1 MKTKIVKPCGFLIV
15 NDIYKYF
22 LLSPEPVAK
31 DSWQDN
37 GTYRFVCVPC
47 EIKTLRGDGLPPIY
61 YYSRHI
67 VTNSFT
73 IDYRTDIQPIEIELD
88 EGENYE

>member
-1 MKTKIVKPCGFLIV
+1 MKTKILKPCGFLIV
-15 NDIYKYF
+15 HGLYKYY

-37 GTYRFVCVPC
+37 GTYRFVGVPC
-47 EIKTLRGDGLPPIY
+47 EIKIIREDGLPL
-61 YYSRHI
+61 YYSARHI

-73 IDYRTDIQPIEIELD
+73 IEYRTDIQPIEVELD